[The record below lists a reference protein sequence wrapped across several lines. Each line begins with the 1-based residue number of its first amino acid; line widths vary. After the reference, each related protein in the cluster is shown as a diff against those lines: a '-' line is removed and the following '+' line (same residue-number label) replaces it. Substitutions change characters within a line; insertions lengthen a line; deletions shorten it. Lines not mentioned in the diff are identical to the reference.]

1 MFTPPARK
9 SMSDIELQNALGA
22 AQADEAGV
30 LGAMELLERQSALR
44 EEDDRAFAEWAQ
56 RLSELA
62 TPEAMHAIENGRR
75 LIAGLEPLE
84 FEQPAVSSEA
94 QPESALETRPEA
106 PNDVQSEPQSEQV
119 IESDRPHQIHSPEFE
134 SHDAAHAESISNS
147 TANST
152 GPNSS
157 GLIAYDDEIAASLSA
172 LYAPSEPAQQSQS
185 ADSHSP
191 EAQESSD
198 SAITLESEAE
208 LEIEHESEVEPRV
221 EHESAVEPRVEV
233 ESEAE
238 SDTDFEIVSETIGK
252 AEPEFDQIL
261 KTPVAAQVANQT
273 SLAESGNNEASTK
286 APKLDLSQLAPWF
299 SISNVGFAVL
309 LAFGVHLVAAD
320 ALSGLL
326 GLFVGILA
334 ANLPI
339 AAAVVAAKRSGR
351 DALFVSRA
359 AFGVIGSQIPGWVF
373 IFSRVIAIASAF
385 AVVVNVLNQKSQAS
399 NSGLISSPLILVSA
413 IAIASLGFA
422 FSLNSKLR
430 NAVTSLGGAISLLLA
445 VAIAACFAPLFS
457 FSNIDFTKSQNS
469 NLIEIAAL
477 VFALIVSLWLPSAAD
492 FASTLG
498 KSTRAISALAATCIG
513 SFVAPLLLS
522 AFFYLAFAG
531 AGTTWLSQLDSGL
544 LTTMSDVSSL
554 AFWLLTFALVLSS
567 LLWATNSIDSIR
579 GMLSSM
585 IAKVPTRLTSALV
598 TIALLTATLALLAFL
613 PSSNYSEALLGIF
626 KIAAI
631 PALGWAGIFTTDVVL
646 RRVAYHEVSLS
657 RSYGFY
663 KPANITNLIGW
674 LLSIATG
681 FALLMPSSS
690 IFKDFEFLGFAR
702 YFAPGLA
709 EAVSASGAVFFIVF
723 ALSAVFP
730 IAFGIMRIKEQEREA
745 LALEARRDDL
755 KDIFKFGE

>member
-22 AQADEAGV
+22 AQADEAGI

-44 EEDDRAFAEWAQ
+44 EEDDRAFAEWSQ

-75 LIAGLEPLE
+75 LIAGLEPLD

-94 QPESALETRPEA
+94 QQESVLELKPEA
-106 PNDVQSEPQSEQV
+106 PKDL
-119 IESDRPHQIHSPEFE
+119 
-134 SHDAAHAESISNS
+134 SHYDNEIAES
-147 TANST
+147 
-152 GPNSS
+152 
-157 GLIAYDDEIAASLSA
+157 LRA
-172 LYAPSEPAQQSQS
+172 LYAPSVPAQQSQS
-185 ADSHSP
+185 AELQSP
-191 EAQESSD
+191 EKQESSAP
-198 SAITLESEAE
+198 AITLESEAE
-208 LEIEHESEVEPRV
+208 IEVED
-221 EHESAVEPRVEV
+221 ESAVEPRVED
-233 ESEAE
+233 ESETE
-238 SDTDFEIVSETIGK
+238 SETDVEVVSETQGE
-252 AEPEFDQIL
+252 AGPEFDQIL
-261 KTPVAAQVANQT
+261 NTPVVAQVSNQT
-273 SLAESGNNEASTK
+273 SLAEPVSDEASKK
-286 APKLDLSQLAPWF
+286 APKLDLGQLTPWL
-299 SISNVGFAVL
+299 SINNVGFAVL

-339 AAAVVAAKRSGR
+339 AATVVAAKRSGR

-359 AFGVIGSQIPGWVF
+359 AFGVIGSQIPGWF
-373 IFSRVIAIASAF
+373 YIFSRVIAIASAF
-385 AVVVNVLNQKSQAS
+385 AVVVNVLNQKSPAS
-399 NSGLISSPLILVSA
+399 NLGLFSSPLIFVSA
-413 IAIASLGFA
+413 IAIASLGFV
-422 FSLNSKLR
+422 FSLNFKLR
-430 NAVTSLGGAISLLLA
+430 NAASSLGGAISLLLA

-457 FSNIDFTKSQNS
+457 FSNIDFTKSQNG

-498 KSTRAISALAATCIG
+498 KSTRAISALATTSIG

-531 AGTTWLSQLDSGL
+531 AGTTWLSQLESGL

-567 LLWATNSIDSIR
+567 LLWATNSIHSVR

-585 IAKVPTRLTSALV
+585 IANVPTRLTSALV
-598 TIALLTATLALLAFL
+598 ALALLTATLVLLAFL
-613 PSSNYSEALLGIF
+613 PSSNYSEALLDIF
-626 KIAAI
+626 EIAAI
-631 PALGWAGIFTTDVVL
+631 PTLAWAGIFTTDVVL

-663 KPANITNLIGW
+663 KPANIANLIGW

-681 FALLMPSSS
+681 FALLQPSSS
-690 IFKDFEFLGFAR
+690 IFNEYEFLGFAR

-709 EAVSASGAVFFIVF
+709 EALSASGAVFFIVF

-730 IAFGIMRIKEQEREA
+730 IAFGIRRIKEQEREA